1 VLLRPLHLLD
11 QPQLHLRHRSR
22 PLRNNQQLHSSPDRH
37 KHRREWHRV
46 DVQFLRRPATVDRSR
61 HLLAAD
67 ARFRRRPVGFV
78 VLVAHRREQEAHRQV
93 VAVLAPQARV
103 HVWVV
108 YRRVPLDV
116 ALSERAV
123 LVAPVARVPLVVLV
137 VPVAHREVLVAQVAR
152 VAVLAVALEVLLV
165 VLVVRAAVV
174 VPVVSAAGQRRS
186 RARVGVKNS
195 MSSSH
200 SHPLRTRRVLR
211 RCQRASSSSSVAAR
225 HKSSH
230 QN

>member
-11 QPQLHLRHRSR
+11 QPRRHLRHRSR
-22 PLRNNQQLHSSPDRH
+22 PLRNNQHLHSSRDRH
-37 KHRREWHRV
+37 KHLREWRRV
-46 DVQFLRRPATVDRSR
+46 DVQFLRRPVTADRSR
-61 HLLAAD
+61 HLLAAV
-67 ARFRRRPVGFV
+67 ARSRRRPAGFV
-78 VLVAHRREQEAHRQV
+78 VLVARRHERVVHQQV
-93 VAVLAPQARV
+93 AAVPAPQAQV

-108 YRRVPLDV
+108 CRRVPLDA

-137 VPVAHREVLVAQVAR
+137 VPVAHREVLGAQVAR
-152 VAVLAVALEVLLV
+152 VVVLVVAQVVLLV
-165 VLVVRAAVV
+165 VLVVRVAVV
-174 VPVVSAAGQRRS
+174 VPVASAADQRRS
-186 RARVGVKNS
+186 HARVDVKSS

-200 SHPLRTRRVLR
+200 SRPLRTRRVLLQ
-211 RCQRASSSSSVAAR
+211 CPRASSSSSVAVR